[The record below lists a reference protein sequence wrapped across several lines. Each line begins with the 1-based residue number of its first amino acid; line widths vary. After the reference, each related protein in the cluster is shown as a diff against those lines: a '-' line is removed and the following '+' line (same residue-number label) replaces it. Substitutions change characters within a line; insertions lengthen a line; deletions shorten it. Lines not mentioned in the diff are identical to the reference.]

1 MVDVTICKNGIKL
14 EGHAGYHTNGSD
26 IVCAAI
32 STLTCNLINSL
43 NHFTDSDI
51 EYTVKSGNV
60 CLKWD
65 KLENDGKLLVES
77 WKLGLKAVK
86 ENYPESIN
94 LIEE

>member
-1 MVDVTICKNGIKL
+1 MVNVTIGKNSIKL
-14 EGHAGYHTNGSD
+14 EGHAGYHRNGND
-26 IVCAAI
+26 IVCSAI

-43 NHFTDSDI
+43 QCFTKSKI
-51 EYTVKSGNV
+51 KYTAKSGNV

-65 KLENDGKLLVES
+65 KLEDDGKLLVNS
-77 WKLGLKAVK
+77 WKLGLEAVK

>member
-51 EYTVKSGNV
+51 EYNVKSGNV

-94 LIEE
+94 LIEK

>member
-1 MVDVTICKNGIKL
+1 M
-14 EGHAGYHTNGSD
+14 
-26 IVCAAI
+26 CAAI